1 MPSYRYEAADATG
14 RVERGLIDADTE
26 RNARQALRSRGLL
39 PLSLQAASGGRA
51 RGGQILKGPRL
62 SDSDLGWLTR
72 QLASLLAARLPLEA
86 ALSATLE
93 EAEREHVAQTLAS
106 VRADIRAGHRLA
118 EALAARPRDFP
129 PIYRALID
137 AGEQSGDLS
146 QVMEKLADY
155 IETRGALRNKILTA
169 FIYPAIVTFVSI
181 AIVIFLLSY
190 VVPQVVGAFSHTH
203 QTLPL
208 LTRVMLSA
216 SAFVRDWGAMTALVV
231 AMLFSFWRWHLRD
244 PAARLAW
251 HARVL
256 RLPILGRYVRGV
268 NTARYAAT
276 LAILT
281 GSGVPLLVALDAARR
296 TLGNDKLR
304 QAVDEACRY
313 VREGS
318 ALAPAL
324 QAQKIFPPLLIHL
337 IGSGE
342 RTGELPAM
350 LERAAR
356 TLSEDL
362 ERRATT
368 MTALLEPV
376 MILIMGGLVLII
388 VLAVMMPIIEINQ
401 MIL

>member
-1 MPSYRYEAADATG
+1 MPSYHYEAADATG
-14 RVERGLIDADTE
+14 RTERGLIDADSE

-39 PLSLQAASGGRA
+39 PLSLRTASGGRA
-51 RGGQILKGPRL
+51 TAGRLVRGPRL
-62 SDSDLGWLTR
+62 RDTDLGWLTR

-93 EAEREHVAQTLAS
+93 QAERAHVAQTLAS
-106 VRADIRAGHRLA
+106 VRADIRAGHRLG

-129 PIYRALID
+129 PIYRALVD

-146 QVMEKLADY
+146 RVMEKLADY
-155 IETRGALRNKILTA
+155 IESRGALRNTILTA
-169 FIYPAIVTFVSI
+169 FIYPAIVTLVSI
-181 AIVIFLLSY
+181 GIVIFLLSY
-190 VVPQVVGAFSHTH
+190 VVPQVVGAFSQTH

-208 LTRVMLSA
+208 LTRLLLAA
-216 SAFVRDWGAMTALVV
+216 SGFVRDWGAGAAL
-231 AMLFSFWRWHLRD
+231 AGAALFGLWRWHLREPD
-244 PAARLAW
+244 ARLAW

-256 RLPILGRYVRGV
+256 RLPLLGRYVLGV

-281 GSGVPLLVALDAARR
+281 GSGVPLLAALEAAAR
-296 TLGNDKLR
+296 TLGNDRLR
-304 QAVDEACRY
+304 QAVDEATRR

-318 ALAPAL
+318 PLANAL

-356 TLSEDL
+356 TLSTDL
-362 ERRATT
+362 ERRALTL
-368 MTALLEPV
+368 TALLEPL
-376 MILIMGGLVLII
+376 MILVMGGIVLLI

-401 MIL
+401 MVQ